1 MHKTKT
7 VTAIGADYGP
17 PFFVCAKNKNSVRR
31 QAYWLLLTLVFTAL
45 VRAET
50 NAVVTGVMT
59 VTAVEQTIELWPRRA
74 ERLLRQ
80 PQSQPL
86 AQSIIERGSPPA
98 HDRALTEISRPHL
111 VVFPADKPNGASV
124 LIAPGGGYR
133 WVVIDRE
140 GFEIARWLAA
150 RGVTAFVLFYRL
162 PGDGW
167 LDGPNAPFLDAQRAM
182 RLVRHRAGE
191 FHIDPAR
198 VAAMGFSAG
207 GHVVADLTTRFD
219 HQLHKPIDAADRL
232 SAKPFSSAL
241 VYPVISMQRPTA
253 HAGSREKLLGSS
265 PTPEMEQRHSPNF
278 AVSRNTPPCFLL
290 HAEDDAAV
298 SIENTLMFRAALAE
312 HKVPSETH
320 LYATGGHGFGMSRT
334 QGKPIANWQDLFLRW
349 ARGYGW
355 Y

>member
-1 MHKTKT
+1 MREPKT
-7 VTAIGADYGP
+7 VTAIGADFGL
-17 PFFVCAKNKNSVRR
+17 PFFVRAKNSLSLRR
-31 QAYWLLLTLVFTAL
+31 YGYCLFLTLVFTS
-45 VRAET
+45 VVSAET
-50 NAVVTGVMT
+50 NALANGVR
-59 VTAVEQTIELWPRRA
+59 AISAGEQTIELWPSAAEHLLRRA
-74 ERLLRQ
+74 ESL
-80 PQSQPL
+80 PL
-86 AQSIIERGSPPA
+86 AQTIIERGAPPA
-98 HDRALTEISRPHL
+98 PDRALTAISRPHL
-111 VVFPADKPNGASV
+111 AVFRAEKPNGASV

-167 LDGPNAPFLDAQRAM
+167 LDGPDTPFIDAQRAM
-182 RLVRHRAGE
+182 RLIRHRAEE
-191 FHIDPAR
+191 FHINPAR

-232 SAKPFSSAL
+232 SAKPFLSAL
-241 VYPVISMQRPTA
+241 VYPVISMQRPIA
-253 HAGSREKLLGSS
+253 HAGSREKLLGSN
-265 PTPEMEQRHSPNF
+265 PTPEAERRHSPNF

-290 HAEDDAAV
+290 HAEDDTAV
-298 SIENTLMFRAALAE
+298 PIENTLLFRTALAE
-312 HKVPSETH
+312 NKVPSETH

-334 QGKPIANWQDLFLRW
+334 TGKPVADWQELFLRW
-349 ARGYGW
+349 ARGHGW